1 MATEVGLAGEVVPS
15 LATDAGLESQVAGVH
30 TSRAC
35 GGVRHHRPGDVE
47 LTGEDEDL
55 IQRLTPRPSPL

>member
-35 GGVRHHRPGDVE
+35 GGVRPPPAWWRR
-47 LTGEDEDL
+47 T
-55 IQRLTPRPSPL
+55 